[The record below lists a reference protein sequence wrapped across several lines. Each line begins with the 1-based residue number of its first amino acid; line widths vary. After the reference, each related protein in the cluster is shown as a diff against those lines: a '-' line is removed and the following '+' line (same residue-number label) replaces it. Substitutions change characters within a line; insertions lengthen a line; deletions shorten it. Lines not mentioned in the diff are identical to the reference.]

1 MATVFACPNCG
12 TRNRL
17 KPHPTATPRCAKC
30 GAALPWI
37 VDAGEDTFD
46 EETRAS
52 VPVIVDFWAP
62 WCAPCRAVAP
72 VLERLAEQHA
82 GRLKVVRVNVDGAP
96 ALASRF
102 GAISIPTL
110 VVLRDERE
118 VDRVVGALPGD
129 QLARRLESHLE
140 LRRT

>member
-1 MATVFACPNCG
+1 M
-12 TRNRL
+12 L
-17 KPHPTATPRCAKC
+17 
-30 GAALPWI
+30 
-37 VDAGEDTFD
+37 D
-46 EETRAS
+46 
-52 VPVIVDFWAP
+52 
-62 WCAPCRAVAP
+62 
-72 VLERLAEQHA
+72 RLAEQHA

-102 GAISIPTL
+102 GAMSIPTL